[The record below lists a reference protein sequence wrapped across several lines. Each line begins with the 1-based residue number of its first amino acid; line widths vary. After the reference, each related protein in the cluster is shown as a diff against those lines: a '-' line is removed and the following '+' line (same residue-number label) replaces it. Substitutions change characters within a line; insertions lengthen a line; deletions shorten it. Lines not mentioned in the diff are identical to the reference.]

1 MCKKFTPDELN
12 QMDHTAKNDVIFQ
25 MQDRLA
31 NQQRFGRQTEKLDD
45 IAGQLSFF
53 NEAEANYDET
63 APEPV
68 MEEVIESAKK
78 RSRKSKK
85 KGQREEDLKDFPQEE
100 ISHDIPE
107 QELNEAFGSG
117 NWKSGSNRPDGLR
130 RNMSSKCMSE
140 RMGRIRM
147 NSSVEIIRQLYLKAA
162 LRPLLLKPR
171 SSTLNM

>member
-25 MQDRLA
+25 MQDRLDKLEQNYETLIEQVRLA

-68 MEEVIESAKK
+68 MEEVIESAKRGPVSLK
-78 RSRKSKK
+78 RRDRGKK
-85 KGQREEDLKDFPQEE
+85 
-100 ISHDIPE
+100 
-107 QELNEAFGSG
+107 
-117 NWKSGSNRPDGLR
+117 
-130 RNMSSKCMSE
+130 
-140 RMGRIRM
+140 
-147 NSSVEIIRQLYLKAA
+147 
-162 LRPLLLKPR
+162 
-171 SSTLNM
+171 T